1 MVHESASIHL
11 VRVNDN
17 ASKRIISPD
26 AFELFVG
33 VDSRIS
39 LTGEEVNVFQVIVD
53 IGDISIIDQ
62 LDW

>member
-1 MVHESASIHL
+1 VDNDASEG
-11 VRVNDN
+11 
-17 ASKRIISPD
+17 IISSD

-39 LTGEEVNVFQVIVD
+39 LTGEEVDVFQVIVD

>member
-1 MVHESASIHL
+1 MVHESTSVHL
-11 VRVNDN
+11 VRVDDN
-17 ASKRIISPD
+17 ASEGIISPD

-33 VDSRIS
+33 VNSRIS
-39 LTGEEVNVFQVIVD
+39 LTGEEVNVFQVIVN